1 MSQRPHT
8 CGEKNTVEPL
18 GRGSLQLHCL
28 VLALL
33 VSTSASAGKLDD
45 VRDATDDGSGGSGN
59 DASGDS
65 SGDDSGDDS
74 GDGLAEAVGAAFMD
88 AIAAAAAER
97 AGRVRFAPYPYAEG
111 HGGWVVPEPT
121 ADDEA
126 ATAPEGPAV
135 LPRVSFRFSLDD
147 AYAWER
153 VHRPAIVLALDT
165 SSGVGLRA
173 DYTNYVER
181 LPAGRLDYLGIGTLD
196 AMFRMLDARRAAL
209 YLGLGWRYLVD
220 PSARGAAL
228 VNGFNSLLSLDVFP
242 VRPIVLSAIAEGGNL
257 GAAGFF
263 HGRLTFGALVQRLEI
278 FAGYDAVV
286 FGTGDENP
294 IVFHGPVVGIRGW
307 L

>member
-1 MSQRPHT
+1 MLQRPHT

-18 GRGSLQLHCL
+18 GPGSLQLHCL

-33 VSTSASAGKLDD
+33 FSTSASAGKLDA
-45 VRDATDDGSGGSGN
+45 VRDATDDDSGGGSN
-59 DASGDS
+59 ESGDG
-65 SGDDSGDDS
+65 GDDSDES
-74 GDGLAEAVGAAFMD
+74 GDGVGAAVGEALWQVIFD
-88 AIAAAAAER
+88 AAAER
-97 AGRVRFAPYPYAEG
+97 AGRVRFAPYPYADG
-111 HGGWVVPEPT
+111 HGGWVVPEP
-121 ADDEA
+121 AEYGEP

-147 AYAWER
+147 AYDWDR

-220 PSARGAAL
+220 PLAHGAAL

-263 HGRLTFGALVQRLEI
+263 HGRLTLGALVQRLEI

-286 FGTGDENP
+286 FGTGGEDP